1 MAVGIDQPG
10 HQGFA
15 LQINPL
21 GIAHLDWLIT
31 DFPDSISLN
40 QYGGV
45 RPRLMRIGINKGVVL
60 YNHQV
65 HKFYCKVLDY
75 LTSCPNLPTEIGLST
90 YPQKILSVSQA
101 SLSHFQIFA
110 MKLLQ
115 LFLCLALKI
124 PV

>member
-1 MAVGIDQPG
+1 MGIDQPG
-10 HQGFA
+10 HYGFA

-21 GIAHLDWLIT
+21 GIANLDWLIA
-31 DFPDSISLN
+31 DLPDLISLN

-45 RPRLMRIGINKGVVL
+45 RPRFMRIGINKGAVL
-60 YNHQV
+60 QNHQV
-65 HKFYCKVLDY
+65 HKSSCGVLGS
-75 LTSCPNLPTEIGLST
+75 LNSCPNLPIEIGLST
-90 YPQKILSVSQA
+90 DSRKILSVSQA